1 MENSA
6 ERSYMRQM
14 PEDFTVEEN
23 EMSRSQMLRKANK
36 AITKSELQT
45 SRRVD
50 RNLKLSQ
57 ITSNTQKINQAPVYL
72 NTE

>member
-23 EMSRSQMLRKANK
+23 EVSRSQMLRKANK
-36 AITKSELQT
+36 AITKSEL
-45 SRRVD
+45 
-50 RNLKLSQ
+50 
-57 ITSNTQKINQAPVYL
+57 
-72 NTE
+72 

>member
-1 MENSA
+1 
-6 ERSYMRQM
+6 MRQM

-23 EMSRSQMLRKANK
+23 EMTRSQMLRKANK

-50 RNLKLSQ
+50 QNLKLSQ
-57 ITSNTQKINQAPVYL
+57 ITSNFQKMNQAPVYL